1 MNTSADTSAD
11 QKISDNFKA
20 ILTRAG
26 ICRSLVFS
34 GSLVFFFCCGGC
46 TTYEITQPPRATTE
60 QLLLSTAAD
69 RALHSV
75 NLGIFAGQRVF
86 LDTTYFDSYDNK
98 YVIGTIRDA
107 LSRAGAFLVT
117 NANASDVI
125 IEARSGGLSTDGSTS
140 FVGIPSFG
148 LPIPLAGT
156 LATPE
161 LAFYKSQKQHSTAKI
176 ALLAIT
182 TQSREHVYSS
192 GPLVGKSY
200 NNYHD
205 LFGFSGDAT
214 DVPEKHKKPETVA
227 QYESWQ
233 PYYTP
238 PHYELTNPPPAVR
251 PPTNILSTNTP
262 PASAPKTNNL
272 PAQPIV
278 SN

>member
-1 MNTSADTSAD
+1 MNTFADTSAN
-11 QKISDNFKA
+11 QKISNPIKA
-20 ILTRAG
+20 ILAGAG
-26 ICRSLVFS
+26 ICRSLVF
-34 GSLVFFFCCGGC
+34 GISLVFFLCCGGC

-60 QLLLSTAAD
+60 QLLLSTATD

-75 NLGIFAGQRVF
+75 NLGIFAGQKVF
-86 LDTTYFDSYDNK
+86 LDTTYFDSYDGK

-107 LSRAGAFLVT
+107 LSRAGALLVT
-117 NANASDVI
+117 NANGSDVI

-140 FVGIPSFG
+140 FVGIPGFG

-161 LAFYKSQKQHSTAKI
+161 IAFYKSLKQHSTAKI

-182 TQSREHVYSS
+182 TQTREHIYSS

-214 DVPEKHKKPETVA
+214 DVPEKHKKPEIVA

-238 PHYELTNPPPAVR
+238 PHYELTNTPPAVR

-262 PASAPKTNNL
+262 PASTPKTNNL
-272 PAQPIV
+272 PEKPIV